1 MENQKSKF
9 QHVCEVDR
17 LKIYGVHE
25 SGFKCQFEGL
35 YRDIREKHYDDFYD
49 DFYEYKGKYYCPF
62 HAPMEAKKIMGKQIN
77 MTKED
82 LLGIFMI
89 QKQYQE
95 SLI

>member
-17 LKIYGVHE
+17 QKIYGVHE

-49 DFYEYKGKYYCPF
+49 DFYEYSDESNKTYIISLN
-62 HAPMEAKKIMGKQIN
+62 EAKLKGFCGYIN
-77 MTKED
+77 RLTHW
-82 LLGIFMI
+82 
-89 QKQYQE
+89 
-95 SLI
+95 